1 MRNKRLEHGTITEF
15 DVCMV
20 YSIIIGYYLRY
31 ALTLVSVVLA
41 FLLYIALRAYIAERE

>member
-1 MRNKRLEHGTITEF
+1 MAQSPNLMCVWF
-15 DVCMV
+15 